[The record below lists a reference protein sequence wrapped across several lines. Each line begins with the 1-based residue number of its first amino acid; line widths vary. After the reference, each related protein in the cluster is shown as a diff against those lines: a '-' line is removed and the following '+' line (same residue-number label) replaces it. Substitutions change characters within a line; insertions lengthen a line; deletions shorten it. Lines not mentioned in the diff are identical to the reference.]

1 MILLR
6 RLEPDPIR
14 IEQDMQLH
22 EMQMMRDPNLAPYI
36 LPDFSPPWRI
46 EAAIALV
53 YVSLSATVLVI
64 FATLLIG
71 SWVRKF
77 SCGLRMMSIPER
89 RARTREFRYLGMK
102 HRMITEMIG
111 VLPSLVQM
119 SILGFSIGLGLFVS
133 HISILLFSVTAA
145 TLSIGYT
152 VYLSA

>member
-6 RLEPDPIR
+6 RLER
-14 IEQDMQLH
+14 DMELH
-22 EMQMMRDPNLAPYI
+22 IMQMMHDSNLVPYI
-36 LPDFSPPWRI
+36 LPDFSPPWHI

-53 YVSLSATVLVI
+53 YASLLATVLVT

-71 SWVRKF
+71 RWVRKF
-77 SCGLRMMSIPER
+77 SCGLWMMSIQEQ

-102 HRMITEMIG
+102 HWMITKMIG

-119 SILGFSIGLGLFVS
+119 SILLFFIGLGLFVS

-145 TLSIGYT
+145 TLSIWSM